1 MKTKALLSRIRD
13 NSGGFTLVEAIVAIA
28 MIGIVSVGIT
38 SLLFSLSRISRM
50 SEEQLKQ
57 NAVYRIVRENAAA
70 SARESADIL
79 GNPGK
84 KAEGPGTNL
93 SDLVIMDRSG
103 RNYPQYLFDLTYT
116 DSAVYGDASRKVDK
130 YMIVVKKSSGEKIF
144 DFYIEIYPE
153 TGG

>member
-1 MKTKALLSRIRD
+1 MKMQALLYRIRN

-50 SEEQLKQ
+50 SEEQLRQ

-70 SARESADIL
+70 SVRESADIL

-93 SDLVIMDRSG
+93 SDLAI
-103 RNYPQYLFDLTYT
+103 
-116 DSAVYGDASRKVDK
+116 VD
-130 YMIVVKKSSGEKIF
+130 
-144 DFYIEIYPE
+144 
-153 TGG
+153 